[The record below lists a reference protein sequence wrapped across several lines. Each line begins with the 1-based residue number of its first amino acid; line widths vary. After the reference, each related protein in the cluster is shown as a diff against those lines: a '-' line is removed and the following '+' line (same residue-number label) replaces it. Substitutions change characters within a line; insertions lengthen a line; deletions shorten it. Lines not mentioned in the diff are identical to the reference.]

1 MRARRRR
8 TGRLFMKL
16 FTIGFTKSS
25 AAHFFGR
32 LKAAGVTRL
41 IDVRLNRNSQLAG
54 FAKEG
59 DLAYFARELC
69 GIETEAAPELA
80 PTAEMLGAYRA
91 REIDW
96 AEYAARFRRLIAR
109 RRIETRLDA
118 ARLDGACLLC
128 SEALPHHCHR
138 RLVAAYLAEKWDGVE
153 VVDL

>member
-1 MRARRRR
+1 
-8 TGRLFMKL
+8 MKL

-54 FAKEG
+54 FAKAG
-59 DLAYFARELC
+59 DLAYFAHTIC
-69 GIETEAAPELA
+69 GIETEAIADLA
-80 PTAEMLGAYRA
+80 PTPEMLSAYRA
-91 REIDW
+91 GAIDW
-96 AEYAARFRRLIAR
+96 TAYAAKFKRLITR
-109 RRIETRLDA
+109 RRIETVLDA
-118 ARLDGACLLC
+118 KRLDGACLMC

-138 RLVAAYLAEKWDGVE
+138 RVAAEYLREKWRRVE